1 MFDPTAVRAV
11 KEYPP
16 RLGKRVPPKNDQNP
30 FESTKEEIKDSMV
43 VNHHPLFGAATFDF
57 LMYRSVQF

>member
-57 LMYRSVQF
+57 